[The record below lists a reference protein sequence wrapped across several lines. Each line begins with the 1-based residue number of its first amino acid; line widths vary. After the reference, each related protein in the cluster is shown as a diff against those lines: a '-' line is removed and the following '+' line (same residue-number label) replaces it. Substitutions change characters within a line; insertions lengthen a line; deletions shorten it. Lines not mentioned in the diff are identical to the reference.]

1 MNKIWC
7 ETQWSTDIR
16 IETKRIYGR
25 SHYFFNIANSR
36 FKTLTT
42 KRPHWFIEP
51 ADEYEL
57 LPSADPEIYTM
68 DDVRNDFGSSGLV
81 GISLFSGTGG
91 SSLGTRMAGFDIRFA
106 SEFVEEARES
116 YLGNFPDSHVDGRD
130 VRELT
135 GDDILEIAGVDEG
148 ELDLFEGSPPC
159 SPFSTIGSREKK
171 WGEESKYSNTAQR
184 TDDLFYE
191 YLRLLKDVKPKT
203 FIAENVMGL
212 TIGKAKGYLKQIVR
226 DLAAVGYK
234 VKVAILDAADYG
246 VPQDR
251 KRLIITGVR
260 NDINKEFTYPVPTHT
275 LPVLAHTVCRDYID
289 MPLEETLSLGM
300 PIDVAKRAQGFPD
313 DFFFSHSEAQQY
325 ERAGRA
331 VPPPLMRAVANQ
343 MKEVL
348 L

>member
-1 MNKIWC
+1 MNKVWC

-51 ADEYEL
+51 SEDYEL
-57 LPSADPEIYTM
+57 LPSAEPEIYTM
-68 DDVRNDFGSSGLV
+68 DDVRDDFGSSGLV

-91 SSLGTRMAGFDIRFA
+91 SSLGTRMAGFDVRFA

-116 YLGNFPDSHVDGRD
+116 YLGNFPNSHVDGRD
-130 VRELT
+130 VRELQAQ
-135 GDDILEIAGVDEG
+135 DIMDIVGVDVG

-171 WGEESKYSNTAQR
+171 WGEESKYSSTSQR

-191 YLRLLKDVKPKT
+191 YLRLLNDMQPKT

-212 TIGKAKGYLKQIVR
+212 TIGKARGYLKQIVR
-226 DLAAVGYK
+226 DLSACGYK

-251 KRLIITGVR
+251 KRLIMVGVR
-260 NDINKEFTYPVPTHT
+260 NDIKKEFVYPPATQT
-275 LPVLAHTVCRDYID
+275 RPVLAHTIIRDYID
-289 MPLEETLSLGM
+289 MELDETIGLGM
-300 PIDVAKRAQGFPD
+300 PIDAAKRAQGFPD

-331 VPPPLMRAVANQ
+331 VPPPLMRAVAKQ
-343 MKEVL
+343 VREVL
-348 L
+348 T